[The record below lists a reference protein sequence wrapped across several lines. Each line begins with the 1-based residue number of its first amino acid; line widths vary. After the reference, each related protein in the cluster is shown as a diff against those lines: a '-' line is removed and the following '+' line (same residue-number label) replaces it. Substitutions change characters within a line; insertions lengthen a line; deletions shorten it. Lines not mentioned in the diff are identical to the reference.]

1 MENKLDGH
9 FRALAGSQIKDI
21 LPQLPEMLKERD
33 LTFAH
38 EETAAECINYY
49 SGMDATEDGPDFYAF
64 DANSLLALTDV
75 GRADFTKLLDA
86 RIEDVQEVP
95 TGYVAI
101 ISGADPQEMERF
113 ANAYSDFLD
122 AEELMEL
129 TM

>member
-1 MENKLDGH
+1 LENKLDGQ

-21 LPQLPEMLKERD
+21 LPQLPEMLREGN

-49 SGMDATEDGPDFYAF
+49 FEMNAAEDGPDFYAF
-64 DANSLLALTDV
+64 DANSLLELTDT
-75 GRADFTKLLDA
+75 GRADFAELLDA
-86 RIEDVQEVP
+86 RIEDVLEVP
-95 TGYVAI
+95 TGYVAV
-101 ISGADPQEMERF
+101 ISGADPQEVERF

-122 AEELMEL
+122 AEKLMGP

>member
-1 MENKLDGH
+1 MKSKLDGQ

-21 LPQLPEMLKERD
+21 LPQLPDILTEGD

-38 EETAAECINYY
+38 EETAAECIDYY
-49 SGMDATEDGPDFYAF
+49 SGMNAAEDGPDFYAF
-64 DANSLLALTDV
+64 DANSLLELTDT
-75 GRADFTKLLDA
+75 GRADFVELLDA
-86 RIEDVQEVP
+86 RIENVREVP
-95 TGYVAI
+95 TGYVAV

-122 AEELMEL
+122 AERLMGP

>member
-1 MENKLDGH
+1 MESKLDGQ

-21 LPQLPEMLKERD
+21 LPQLPEMLREGD

-49 SGMDATEDGPDFYAF
+49 SGMDAVEDGADFYTF
-64 DANSLLALTDV
+64 DVNSLLALTDV
-75 GRADFTKLLDA
+75 GRADFAELLDA
-86 RIEDVQEVP
+86 RIEDVREVP